1 MKVAELEKKLDGILA
16 AEKVVKTDGSVVVYR
31 FGGGDMTFRINNAT
45 NEEYAFLS
53 VDNIYEVKGNKYVAY
68 GKECKYLAS
77 ARLVEVSVEDI
88 NSISVDRI
96 QETIGIIMYTRRK
109 GALNSTKIHIKGK
122 YLK

>member
-1 MKVAELEKKLDGILA
+1 MKAAELEKKLDGILA

-31 FGGGDMTFRINNAT
+31 FGGDMTFKIHNAT
-45 NEEYAFLS
+45 DENCAFLS
-53 VDNIYEVKGNKYVAY
+53 VDHVYEVKGNKYVAY

-88 NSISVDRI
+88 NSLSVDRI
-96 QETIGIIMYTRRK
+96 QETIGIIMYARRK
-109 GALNSTKIHIKGK
+109 GALNSTEIHIKGK